1 MVRIINY
8 KKRETED
15 GRMFYVLELQG
26 GLEMVKSRETSKYYA
41 TAKRTTIPSTFDEE
55 TCRSLIGQEM
65 PGNIKKVETEPYEF
79 TIKETGEVIELNH
92 RWEYSEETETSRQ
105 VAKPSVELSDS
116 TLEDVVQF
124 ENFESAFS
132 SNGVGDK

>member
-15 GRMFYVLELQG
+15 GRMFYVLVLQG
-26 GLEMVKSRETSKYYA
+26 GLEMVKSQETNKYYA
-41 TAKRTTIPSTFDEE
+41 TAKRATIPSTFDED

-65 PGNIKKVETEPYEF
+65 SGKIKKVETAPYEF
-79 TIKETGEVIELNH
+79 TINETGEVIELSH
-92 RWEYSEETETSRQ
+92 RWEYSEETETSIQ
-105 VAKPSVELSDS
+105 DSKPSVELSDS

-132 SNGVGDK
+132 SNGVE